1 MKTILSALLPLM
13 LAPMLAA
20 CLEDLPSPSVVDD
33 LRVLAVK
40 AEPAEASP
48 GDSVALEALVVDPL
62 ARPVRY
68 AWYACV
74 VVEQGQGFFGGG
86 SETSSS
92 GGDGTPLSTD
102 PYGGSCQRR
111 FEAGERFAQ
120 SLGSAPTATLAI
132 PADFLSDDEALRTAY
147 DLPEDLVIPELVKQS
162 FLGVAGVNYTVSLV
176 VEVDGRRIE
185 TQKRVNVSLPSSLPD
200 NAPNTNP
207 DALAFHVARAGEGG
221 TPPTQ
226 GPIPED
232 GRCLS
237 EATPPIVAGQRYT
250 LTPLNVP
257 DPQPKY
263 VVLLAG
269 TTTDQPFDIQTVD
282 ETLFYSWF
290 STAGSLKKPISK
302 APGQP
307 FNEWRLDPDDAGSTD
322 LWIVVRDGRGGTA
335 WCHQPVTVL
344 PPGGAP

>member
-1 MKTILSALLPLM
+1 MRPSLAALLLSLP
-13 LAPMLAA
+13 LAA

-40 AEPAEASP
+40 AEPAEAAP
-48 GDSVALEALVVDPL
+48 GDSVTLEALVVDPL
-62 ARPVRY
+62 ARPPRY

-102 PYGGSCQRR
+102 PYGGSCQKR

-120 SLGSAPTATLAI
+120 SLGDQPTATLVI
-132 PADFLSDDEALRTAY
+132 PADFLDDDEALRTAY
-147 DLPEDLVIPELVKQS
+147 DLPEDLEIPALVKQS
-162 FLGVAGVNYTVSLV
+162 FLGIAGVNYTVTLV

-185 TQKRVNVSLPSSLPD
+185 TQKRVNVSLPSTLED
-200 NAPNTNP
+200 NDPNTNP
-207 DALAFHVARAGEGG
+207 ADLAFHVARAGADV
-221 TPPTQ
+221 TPPTEA
-226 GPIPED
+226 PAPDD
-232 GRCLS
+232 GRCFA
-237 EATPPIVAGQRYT
+237 EGAPPIVAGQRFT

-257 DPQPKY
+257 DPQPRY

-269 TTTDQPFDIQTVD
+269 TTTDQPFDVQTVD

-302 APGQP
+302 VPGQP
-307 FNEWRLDPDDAGSTD
+307 FNEWAFDPDDAGLAE

-335 WCHQPVTVL
+335 WCYQPVTVL